1 MKKTRLILVAMML
14 TASPLILAQ
23 QTPTPGSSSSSTPA
37 PTPQAAP
44 QGKRPPQA
52 KTQAEFDA
60 YQAAIANIRDSAA
73 MDKAAH
79 DFAAKFPQSDLR
91 VLLYRAAMNS
101 YQSANNADKMMEM
114 GRLILGL
121 DPSDPEALLG
131 VAQVLAERTRDTD
144 LDKDQ
149 RLDEASTMA
158 QHALETIDSDIS
170 APAGTPPEK
179 IEAYKRF
186 LRSTAY
192 SVIGTIQFNREKYVD
207 AEASLRKSID
217 ADPGQPDPVAVL
229 RLALALDKQDKYPE
243 ALKEANQAVDLT
255 KEGTNLGV
263 TARRERDRLAQLTG
277 SGAAPASATPPSATP
292 GSTAPNGAA
301 PEPHK
306 P

>member
-1 MKKTRLILVAMML
+1 MML

-23 QTPTPGSSSSSTPA
+23 QTPPPASSSSSTSATP
-37 PTPQAAP
+37 PQAAP

-121 DPSDPEALLG
+121 DPNDPEALLG

-149 RLDEASTMA
+149 RLDEASNLA
-158 QHALETIDSDIS
+158 EHALETIDTDIS

-179 IEAYKRF
+179 IDAYKRF

-217 ADPGQPDPVAVL
+217 ADPSQPDPVAVL

-243 ALKEANQAVDLT
+243 ALK
-255 KEGTNLGV
+255 
-263 TARRERDRLAQLTG
+263 
-277 SGAAPASATPPSATP
+277 
-292 GSTAPNGAA
+292 
-301 PEPHK
+301 
-306 P
+306 

>member
-1 MKKTRLILVAMML
+1 MML